1 MGNDGVTVRTYG
13 EGVMLLNGGFLKE
26 RQTVE
31 SRGANPAGLLGKAR
45 RPSHRDYRVSAHGFA
60 DGPEKRSN

>member
-31 SRGANPAGLLGKAR
+31 SRALTDWPARQGPKAKPPR
-45 RPSHRDYRVSAHGFA
+45 LPG
-60 DGPEKRSN
+60 